1 MLKSTAPSLLLGMVI
16 AALIQ
21 QFVPANFGAEYLCGN
36 IFLEFAVVLIFSIPL
51 YICSSASVPVALTL
65 ILKGFS
71 PGAAL
76 LFLIAGPTI
85 HSVSITSMRQI
96 IGSKAAIIA
105 IGTIAFWAVA
115 AGILVNI
122 FNIPVN
128 TAAAV
133 LTNAGHSFII
143 KNICGIILAILVM
156 RALIVRYLK
165 K

>member
-1 MLKSTAPSLLLGMVI
+1 MLKGTAPSLLLGMII

-21 QFVPANFGAEYLCGN
+21 QLVPANFGAEYLCGN
-36 IFLEFAVVLIFSIPL
+36 IFLEFAVILIFSIPL

-96 IGSKAAIIA
+96 IGGKAALIA
-105 IGTIAFWAVA
+105 VSVIAFWAIA
-115 AGILVNI
+115 AGAAVNL
-122 FNIPVN
+122 FDIPIN
-128 TAAAV
+128 TAAAA
-133 LTNAGHSFII
+133 LANAGHSGTV
-143 KNICGIILAILVM
+143 KHICGIILAALVL
-156 RALIVRYLK
+156 RALIVRQLK